1 MGFRQFTQGEYE
13 VLRHQHNIMALVG
26 NGFDIQVTQGFE
38 AKFSPRY
45 TAFYH
50 YLRSRDFDSNN
61 LVVREMERLK
71 ELGQGNWSDVE
82 AAIDTLGSPP
92 PGTES
97 PDRVYEATV
106 ALQGAFAEYLELVA
120 PPDLLVKLG
129 TASSARGLAI
139 KSMADFAADLHDIEG
154 FTFPDETS
162 HYDLFNFFFVNF
174 NYTPMLDDYLFLD
187 PAQWQ
192 PQGHK
197 WADRNFTF
205 RPNPTNSPHR
215 PGNSETKFSTY
226 LRSEVIHPH
235 GQQAVPRSLLFGIDA
250 PDSYNPGTHPRAKLM
265 KHYWA
270 RNDVEY
276 KHLFADVRLF
286 IVFGSSLGLTD
297 GWWWRRIQDGLKANA
312 NSELIIYWW
321 HDGKGDRPDDAV
333 VLDQFARGVGLG
345 SHGGL
350 PQGLVD
356 RVHVVPHSP
365 QTPVTWLSI

>member
-1 MGFRQFTQGEYE
+1 MGFRQFTPGEYE
-13 VLRHQHNIMALVG
+13 RLRNQHNIMALVG

-50 YLRSRDFDSNN
+50 YLQSRDFDSNN
-61 LVVREMERLK
+61 LVVQQMDRLK
-71 ELGQGNWSDVE
+71 EAGRENWSDVE
-82 AAIDTLGSPP
+82 AAIEALVSP
-92 PGTES
+92 PGTED
-97 PDRVYEATV
+97 PEDVYAATV

-129 TASSARGLAI
+129 TASSNGGLAI
-139 KSMADFAADLHDIEG
+139 TSVADFAADLHDVKG
-154 FTFPDETS
+154 FKFPDETY

-174 NYTPMLDDYLFLD
+174 NYTPLLDDYVFLD

-192 PQGHK
+192 PQGHT

-215 PGNSETKFSTY
+215 SWNSETRFSTY

-235 GQQAVPRSLLFGIDA
+235 GHQAVPRSLLFGIDA

-276 KHLFADVRLF
+276 KHLFNDVRLF

-321 HDGKGDRPDDAV
+321 HDGEGDCPDNML
-333 VLDQFARGVGLG
+333 VLDQFARGAGLG
-345 SHGGL
+345 SHDDL

-365 QTPVTWLSI
+365 QTSLTWLSI